1 MTQEQAT
8 QAAILAILQMSDADK
23 AAFIAMFEAGQ
34 NDMCQ
39 DAAKGFA
46 LRGIHNQQI
55 LASKAM
61 DNISALTAII
71 EDMI

>member
-8 QAAILAILQMSDADK
+8 QAAIIAIRQMSVADK
-23 AAFIAMFEAGQ
+23 AGFVAMFEAGHHEL
-34 NDMCQ
+34 CQ

-46 LRGIHNQQI
+46 LHGIHNQQV

-61 DNISALTAII
+61 DNIPALTAII
-71 EDMI
+71 QDMI

>member
-8 QAAILAILQMSDADK
+8 QAAIIAIRQMSEADK

-34 NDMCQ
+34 HGLCQ

-46 LRGIHNQQI
+46 LHGIQNQQV
-55 LASKAM
+55 LASKAL
-61 DNISALTAII
+61 DNITALTAII

>member
-1 MTQEQAT
+1 
-8 QAAILAILQMSDADK
+8 MSEADK

-34 NDMCQ
+34 HGACQ

-46 LRGIHNQQI
+46 LHGIHNQQI

-61 DNISALTAII
+61 DNIPALSEII